1 MSIIFLFLWFPHG
14 QKKPTPNHINK
25 IKRKPSNEIEVIN
38 NLTVNIESKEVLNKY
53 LVKTNQCT
61 IVRRPLY
68 DSETIK
74 FIKKYKSKEF
84 ECNHRSLMDKI
95 RRVNATTVYIPSLLK
110 GCQARLIERYILTDG
125 AKFGTKKTDLREF
138 NDFENADA
146 VQIECSGNLKRV
158 IPLIPFK
165 QPLRWPNIPI
175 VQSEYPN
182 NFRPN
187 VIMIGI
193 DAVSRLNFLRHFP
206 QSSTFMDSKRFQSML
221 GHHKVGDN
229 TLPNLFAMFLGE
241 QQSTWW
247 KQLPWSKKLDSLPFI
262 FKYFSN
268 ANYLTTYIEDYPY
281 CGLFTFHGI
290 EGFILQPTN
299 YYLRPNHLTWIH
311 QSTVSH
317 DDLNSCQNADVPL
330 WRLLTNIFSNGYN
343 NDSIIMICSDH
354 AIRIGDFLQTESGYH
369 ETRLPFLYIYVP
381 DRFQIKVTT
390 KNGIKLLN
398 SEQVQI
404 KLRENSRMLTSH
416 MDIYATLQHILYGSI
431 PPTRSQYGVS
441 LFDTISNNRTC
452 NDAGI
457 PEQYCLC
464 KQMKLFTD
472 MTARKLLAEMVLVE
486 INRRMKPFSMQ
497 CVSFTNVNVVSAMI
511 GMRTKKLKWEQTEK
525 DIIAMIFTTNFDAKF
540 EVNLNTRYDNQKQ
553 SINLNETEI
562 IGKITR
568 IDHYSERSFCIAGNP
583 LESFCCSKN
592 SLRST
597 CSNFSGFNE
606 LTGAEKIVEFDNKQ
620 FVCSCQTVS
629 RSDALCKI
637 KELNYLDV
645 RSLPLKW
652 KRFDHFIRNLATEHV
667 SCFEVPKNLLNQ
679 SGRLI

>member
-1 MSIIFLFLWFPHG
+1 MYCRRFRIITRLSYIVIFMSIIFLFLWFPHG

-158 IPLIPFK
+158 IPLVPFK

-299 YYLRPNHLTWIH
+299 YYLRPVNLVIRKNGLYNNVCYGDRLEMEHYYDYVLEQLKLFRKRKQNHLTWIH

-343 NDSIIMICSDH
+343 NDSIIMIYSDH

-390 KNGIKLLN
+390 KNGIELLN
-398 SEQVQI
+398 SEQVRI
-404 KLRENSRMLTSH
+404 KLQENSRMLTSH
-416 MDIYATLQHILYGSI
+416 MDIYATLQHILHGST

-452 NDAGI
+452 DEAGI

-464 KQMKLFTD
+464 KQMNPFTD
-472 MTARKLLAEMVLVE
+472 SKATKQLAEMVLVE
-486 INRRMKPFSMQ
+486 INRRMKPLSMQ
-497 CVSFTNVNVVSAMI
+497 CVSYTDVNVVSAMI

-562 IGKITR
+562 IGKIIR

-583 LESFCCSKN
+583 LESFC
-592 SLRST
+592 
-597 CSNFSGFNE
+597 
-606 LTGAEKIVEFDNKQ
+606 
-620 FVCSCQTVS
+620 VCLES
-629 RSDALCKI
+629 I
-637 KELNYLDV
+637 
-645 RSLPLKW
+645 
-652 KRFDHFIRNLATEHV
+652 
-667 SCFEVPKNLLNQ
+667 
-679 SGRLI
+679 